1 VYFIAALIL
10 AVAVAVATYF
20 QDERWPLLAAV
31 AVVGATLLSIGI
43 MVTTTLPAPGY
54 ALDPATGTPSPDLLP
69 GSLRLLTPFLNFT
82 GGLALLLGALFSTYL
97 FMPKRRVLAY
107 SLDPNQPGDQFLFN
121 LVIAPVAITVNFVR
135 SLPGALRALLTGHIH
150 SRVPATI
157 LIAIGAFVPTVAD
170 SLSRYADPQW
180 RALGHLIGI
189 VFLFAGFLVSIEVFR
204 EIRIPFTRIVLRTR
218 RRERDTGGT
227 TA

>member
-1 VYFIAALIL
+1 MSAAVLLPGVTSVLAFVFAAALFDQWRDRRHAFQLVWAIGVLFYGIAPIVYLIAALIL

-97 FMPKRRVLAY
+97 FMPKRR
-107 SLDPNQPGDQFLFN
+107 
-121 LVIAPVAITVNFVR
+121 
-135 SLPGALRALLTGHIH
+135 
-150 SRVPATI
+150 
-157 LIAIGAFVPTVAD
+157 
-170 SLSRYADPQW
+170 
-180 RALGHLIGI
+180 
-189 VFLFAGFLVSIEVFR
+189 
-204 EIRIPFTRIVLRTR
+204 
-218 RRERDTGGT
+218 
-227 TA
+227 